1 MPDFVPNFFLYLLI
15 AAGVTYLIRM
25 IPLVLIK
32 RKIKNRFVR
41 SFLYYVPY
49 AVLSVMTFP
58 GIFFSTGHIISAA
71 AGTVVALGLS
81 YKKKS
86 LIIVASVA
94 ALAVLVVEMIL
105 GFIPVGA

>member
-49 AVLSVMTFP
+49 SVLSAMTFP
-58 GIFFSTGHIISAA
+58 GILYSTGHVLSAV
-71 AGTVVALGLS
+71 AGTLVALLLS
-81 YKKKS
+81 YKRKS
-86 LIIVASVA
+86 LIVVASLA
-94 ALAVLVVEMIL
+94 AVAVLTVELLFM
-105 GFIPVGA
+105 FV